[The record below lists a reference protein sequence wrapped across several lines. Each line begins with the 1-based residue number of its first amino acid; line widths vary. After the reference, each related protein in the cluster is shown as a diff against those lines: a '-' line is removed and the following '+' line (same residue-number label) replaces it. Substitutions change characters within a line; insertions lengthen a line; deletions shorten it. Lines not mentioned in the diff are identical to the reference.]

1 MRCPDENRTHLLIN
15 NVKELEKWMETD
27 SRTDPELIYWIP
39 KYILMRNNKPFP
51 QLGYMSK
58 QMRVLAESQDKL
70 EWRFFREGYISSH
83 FYIIQHFHL
92 SISISYLNGSDW
104 TKQFILKILQ
114 LNHSQWIYWIIS
126 LHDKHQGYLRNK
138 QLEDLLQE
146 IAKLSE
152 LSPDKVPDNCQF
164 LLEANFT
171 ELTTSHLETQ
181 QYWTLAMNA
190 ALTAQQLN
198 QQQGAHL

>member
-1 MRCPDENRTHLLIN
+1 
-15 NVKELEKWMETD
+15 
-27 SRTDPELIYWIP
+27 
-39 KYILMRNNKPFP
+39 
-51 QLGYMSK
+51 
-58 QMRVLAESQDKL
+58 
-70 EWRFFREGYISSH
+70 
-83 FYIIQHFHL
+83 
-92 SISISYLNGSDW
+92 
-104 TKQFILKILQ
+104 
-114 LNHSQWIYWIIS
+114 